1 MSIYISQLR
10 KFNTFYCKSIP
21 IHFFP
26 ILSIFEQLILESKK
40 INKISI
46 MKRKNSSIAFLF
58 ENTTT
63 TNNLSMTSRII
74 SVRSRSLRLFVR
86 SLNNF
91 FAYAHSISPSKIAYL
106 GFSRAYPL
114 EKYISPALS
123 PTRVLF
129 LFSFST
135 FIDCRQARLF
145 LLAHCARHGMER
157 L

>member
-1 MSIYISQLR
+1 MSISISQLR

-26 ILSIFEQLILESKK
+26 ILSIFQQLILESKK

-63 TNNLSMTSRII
+63 NDLSMTSRII
-74 SVRSRSLRLFVR
+74 SVRSRSLRLFVQ

-106 GFSRAYPL
+106 GFSRVYPL